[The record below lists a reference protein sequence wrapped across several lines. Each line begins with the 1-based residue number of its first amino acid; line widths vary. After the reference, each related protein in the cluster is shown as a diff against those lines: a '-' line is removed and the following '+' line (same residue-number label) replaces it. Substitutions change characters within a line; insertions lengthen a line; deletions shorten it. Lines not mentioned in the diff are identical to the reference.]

1 MKCRTSG
8 NRDDETA
15 RRQPAGRQR
24 IRKNARIGVSD
35 FIVVVFQKRTPAAYG
50 ARHHARPC
58 DRLKNNSPQTAG
70 DAFGTD
76 PTVGHRTKLI
86 INYGK
91 NDLPTRKKCGVP
103 RRQPHPHPAS
113 PDNPI
118 IASRLRLP
126 PVRTRSPAFSFRGRA
141 VTGRHLPDGSNRNA
155 GPAAATGHDKR
166 GAGPDTA
173 AIGRQQPSG
182 DSGHYRPSTSQ
193 KRAGR
198 WIFSTSRA
206 RAKSGAICAG
216 VKPAM
221 PQPISVTRKVISGC
235 CRANRMKSS
244 T

>member
-1 MKCRTSG
+1 MPHLRKQRRRNGPPATGRQTTDSEKCA
-8 NRDDETA
+8 D
-15 RRQPAGRQR
+15 RRQRLHRSCFSKKG
-24 IRKNARIGVSD
+24 
-35 FIVVVFQKRTPAAYG
+35 TPAYG

-91 NDLPTRKKCGVP
+91 NDLPTRKKMRCTPPTAAPAP
-103 RRQPHPHPAS
+103 RQSGQSDHRQPLAPAARQ
-113 PDNPI
+113 NPEPGFFRST
-118 IASRLRLP
+118 AG
-126 PVRTRSPAFSFRGRA
+126 RSPADTCRM
-141 VTGRHLPDGSNRNA
+141 
-155 GPAAATGHDKR
+155 AATGTQGLPQPPATTS
-166 GAGPDTA
+166 GAQRP
-173 AIGRQQPSG
+173 PG

-216 VKPAM
+216 VNPAM

>member
-1 MKCRTSG
+1 MQDAAANSRAHPHRGACKVRVIDRVILEIVKCRTFG

-91 NDLPTRKKCGVP
+91 NDLPTRKKMRCTPPTATPAPRQSGQSDHRQPLAPAARQNPEPGFFVP
-103 RRQPHPHPAS
+103 RPGGHRQ
-113 PDNPI
+113 
-118 IASRLRLP
+118 
-126 PVRTRSPAFSFRGRA
+126 T
-141 VTGRHLPDGSNRNA
+141 TA
-155 GPAAATGHDKR
+155 G
-166 GAGPDTA
+166 
-173 AIGRQQPSG
+173 
-182 DSGHYRPSTSQ
+182 
-193 KRAGR
+193 
-198 WIFSTSRA
+198 
-206 RAKSGAICAG
+206 
-216 VKPAM
+216 
-221 PQPISVTRKVISGC
+221 
-235 CRANRMKSS
+235 
-244 T
+244 

>member
-1 MKCRTSG
+1 MKCRTTG

-91 NDLPTRKKCGVP
+91 NDLPTRKKMRCTPPTAAPAP
-103 RRQPHPHPAS
+103 RQSGQSDHRQPLAPAARQ
-113 PDNPI
+113 NPEPGFFRF
-118 IASRLRLP
+118 AAGW
-126 PVRTRSPAFSFRGRA
+126 SPADTCRM
-141 VTGRHLPDGSNRNA
+141 
-155 GPAAATGHDKR
+155 AATGTQGLPQPPATTS
-166 GAGPDTA
+166 GAPA
-173 AIGRQQPSG
+173 RAQRPSG
-182 DSGHYRPSTSQ
+182 DSNHRATAAATVPAPPRSGQADGCSPRRGPGR
-193 KRAGR
+193 RAGR
-198 WIFSTSRA
+198 S
-206 RAKSGAICAG
+206 
-216 VKPAM
+216 VPA
-221 PQPISVTRKVISGC
+221 
-235 CRANRMKSS
+235 
-244 T
+244 